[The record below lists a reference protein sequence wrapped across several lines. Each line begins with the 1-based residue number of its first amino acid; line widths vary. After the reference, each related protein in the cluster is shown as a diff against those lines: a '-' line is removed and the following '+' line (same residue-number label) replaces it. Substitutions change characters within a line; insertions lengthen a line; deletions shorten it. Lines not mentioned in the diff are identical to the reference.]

1 MTCDFHARYA
11 LLARDPAT
19 QAYAVDFLSGVA
31 DAPPDEWSDLS
42 RIDDPAARL
51 EILAQAMAS
60 PQKERARAGHLRG
73 KAGGLWKWISSG
85 ASRRFLEDRKRS
97 YLDPLGLTPD
107 LPDVSIFPAG
117 AWGMRLPFKLAS
129 PYVSRDDAVWHILEN
144 PVKKEWVFKVPYVA
158 PSQWKGALRAAIR
171 RTNGWDDDN
180 PALRRLF
187 GESADDQ
194 GKAGRLRFFPTF
206 FTDIGLEVINPHSR
220 EKGAGQNPILLE
232 CVPAG
237 AVGEFV
243 LLNAPFDLMGEN
255 EDETRL
261 HTVDDLKL
269 TAEGVAA
276 MLAMYGF
283 GAKTSSGFGAADVH
297 GQGQLVIRYPEKEA
311 TMSEPVAPVEPV
323 AVSKFIAEYAEEDF
337 KLKPNEWR
345 TTRNASSRERAT
357 FKEAKAQWMDY
368 QKQLDQYRKEMA
380 EWENAK
386 IEPAPRTIS
395 RTFTSFE
402 NMAQMIQ
409 GITGD

>member
-1 MTCDFHARYA
+1 MTCDFHAHYA

-19 QAYAVDFLSGVA
+19 QAYAVDFLSGA
-31 DAPPDEWSDLS
+31 AGAPPDQWSDLD

-60 PQKERARAGHLRG
+60 PHKERARAGHLRG

-85 ASRRFLEDRKRS
+85 ASRRFLEDRKRF
-97 YLDPLGLTPD
+97 YLDPLGLTPH
-107 LPDVSIFPAG
+107 LPDFSIFPAG
-117 AWGMRLPFKLAS
+117 AWGIRLPFKLAG

-144 PVKKEWVFKVPYVA
+144 PLKKEWVFKVPYVA

-171 RTNGWDDDN
+171 RKNGWDDNN

-187 GESADDQ
+187 GESADDR
-194 GKAGRLRFFPTF
+194 GKAGRLHFFPTF

-243 LLNAPFDLMGEN
+243 LLYAPFDLMGEN

-261 HTVDDLKL
+261 QAVDDLKL
-269 TAEGVAA
+269 TAEGVEA

-283 GAKTSSGFGAADVH
+283 GAKTSSGFGAAEDRLAQD
-297 GQGQLVIRYPEKEA
+297 GLIKNA
-311 TMSEPVAPVEPV
+311 FSELT
-323 AVSKFIAEYAEEDF
+323 VSTLSELSMINVQDGRIETERKAH
-337 KLKPNEWR
+337 
-345 TTRNASSRERAT
+345 AS
-357 FKEAKAQWMDY
+357 
-368 QKQLDQYRKEMA
+368 
-380 EWENAK
+380 
-386 IEPAPRTIS
+386 
-395 RTFTSFE
+395 
-402 NMAQMIQ
+402 
-409 GITGD
+409 